1 MLPDL
6 QRKLILKSLN
16 DKQAEE
22 LVWDWKFWARPKQIP
37 PHDNWLIW
45 LILTGRGWGKTR
57 CGAETVRSWACGT
70 TPLAPGKFSRI
81 ALIAETAADARD
93 VLVEGESGILA
104 VHPPDFRPQYEP
116 SKRRLTWP
124 NGVIATLYNATE
136 PDQLRGPQFDAS
148 WSDELAKWQYVRET
162 WDMLQFGLRLG
173 ERPQQIITTTPRPIQ
188 VLKEIIES
196 PNTMVTRGSTYEN
209 KGNLAPSFLVRIV
222 DRYQGTR
229 LGRQELEAEI
239 LDDNPNALWTRGMIE
254 ASFVKEHPQLA
265 RVVVAIDPSG
275 TSGKDEDA
283 GDDIGII
290 VAGRGTDGNCY
301 VLADGTCNES
311 PAGWG
316 KAAVDLYTKY
326 AADRIVGERNFGGAM
341 VEHVIRT
348 VNPSVSY
355 KEVTASRGKWLRAE
369 PVAALYEQGKIKHVG
384 GFAKLEDEMCLF
396 GPDGLADGQ
405 SPNRLDALVWAITEL
420 ALQGGTMMFAAPE
433 SDLVVEARKI
443 SSHWQQA
450 FAFDLDHERFAAI
463 WAARDPQTDT
473 VYLFDEYRVGRAELA
488 VHKEAL
494 VKRGAWIPGLF
505 DLAGRGRKR
514 EESIRIT
521 DRLSDQLNLFT
532 VDVENE
538 AAVEEMRGRLST
550 GRLRV
555 FSHLTGWLGEYRQ
568 FRRDDDGG
576 GTAPGGDHLMKA
588 TAMLLTYIGDV
599 ATSEAASAIEVDYDR
614 DRDDRKGNRT
624 TGY

>member
-1 MLPDL
+1 
-6 QRKLILKSLN
+6 
-16 DKQAEE
+16 
-22 LVWDWKFWARPKQIP
+22 
-37 PHDNWLIW
+37 
-45 LILTGRGWGKTR
+45 
-57 CGAETVRSWACGT
+57 
-70 TPLAPGKFSRI
+70 
-81 ALIAETAADARD
+81 
-93 VLVEGESGILA
+93 
-104 VHPPDFRPQYEP
+104 
-116 SKRRLTWP
+116 
-124 NGVIATLYNATE
+124 
-136 PDQLRGPQFDAS
+136 
-148 WSDELAKWQYVRET
+148 
-162 WDMLQFGLRLG
+162 
-173 ERPQQIITTTPRPIQ
+173 
-188 VLKEIIES
+188 
-196 PNTMVTRGSTYEN
+196 
-209 KGNLAPSFLVRIV
+209 
-222 DRYQGTR
+222 
-229 LGRQELEAEI
+229 
-239 LDDNPNALWTRGMIE
+239 
-254 ASFVKEHPQLA
+254 
-265 RVVVAIDPSG
+265 
-275 TSGKDEDA
+275 
-283 GDDIGII
+283 
-290 VAGRGTDGNCY
+290 
-301 VLADGTCNES
+301 
-311 PAGWG
+311 
-316 KAAVDLYTKY
+316 
-326 AADRIVGERNFGGAM
+326 
-341 VEHVIRT
+341 
-348 VNPSVSY
+348 
-355 KEVTASRGKWLRAE
+355 
-369 PVAALYEQGKIKHVG
+369 
-384 GFAKLEDEMCLF
+384 
-396 GPDGLADGQ
+396 
-405 SPNRLDALVWAITEL
+405 
-420 ALQGGTMMFAAPE
+420 MMFAAPE